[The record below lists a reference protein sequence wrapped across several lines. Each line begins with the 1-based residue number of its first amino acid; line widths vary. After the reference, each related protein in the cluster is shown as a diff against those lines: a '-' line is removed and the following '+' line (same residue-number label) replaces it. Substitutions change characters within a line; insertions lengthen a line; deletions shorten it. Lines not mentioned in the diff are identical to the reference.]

1 MILELL
7 VDSLQALLKV
17 WLSVS
22 SLEKSEVLILDSE
35 MIVKWVL
42 LLAEM

>member
-7 VDSLQALLKV
+7 VDSLQALLNV